1 MIDLSQMYL
10 TSAGLPEKLS
20 ESPGHRT
27 MTKSFLA
34 VSPKWPLKQI
44 ASTVFIPNLRTIST
58 GYTRIFW
65 PMRTGIEKITDTSG
79 YLPIPT
85 ISDHRPANVTE
96 VKTAEFQF
104 LRISSNLMWGAS
116 IS

>member
-1 MIDLSQMYL
+1 MIDVSQLYL
-10 TSAGLPEKLS
+10 ISAGQPKKLP

-27 MTKSFLA
+27 MTKSVQA
-34 VSPKWPLKQI
+34 ASPKWPPKQI
-44 ASTVFIPNLRTIST
+44 ASTVYIPNRRTISP
-58 GYTRIFW
+58 GYTRIIW
-65 PMRTGIEKITDTSG
+65 PMRTGIEKIADTSG

-96 VKTAEFQF
+96 VKTAEFQC

>member
-1 MIDLSQMYL
+1 MIDVSQLYL
-10 TSAGLPEKLS
+10 ISAGQPEKLS

-27 MTKSFLA
+27 MTKSVRA

-44 ASTVFIPNLRTIST
+44 ASTVFIPNLRTISP
-58 GYTRIFW
+58 GYTRI
-65 PMRTGIEKITDTSG
+65 RTGIEKITDTSG

-96 VKTAEFQF
+96 VTTAEFQC

>member
-1 MIDLSQMYL
+1 MIDVSQLYL
-10 TSAGLPEKLS
+10 ISAGQLKKLP

-27 MTKSFLA
+27 MTKSVQA
-34 VSPKWPLKQI
+34 VSPKWPPKQI
-44 ASTVFIPNLRTIST
+44 ASTVYIPNQRTISP
-58 GYTRIFW
+58 GHTRIIW
-65 PMRTGIEKITDTSG
+65 PMRKSLT
-79 YLPIPT
+79 PAPT

-96 VKTAEFQF
+96 VKTAEFQC